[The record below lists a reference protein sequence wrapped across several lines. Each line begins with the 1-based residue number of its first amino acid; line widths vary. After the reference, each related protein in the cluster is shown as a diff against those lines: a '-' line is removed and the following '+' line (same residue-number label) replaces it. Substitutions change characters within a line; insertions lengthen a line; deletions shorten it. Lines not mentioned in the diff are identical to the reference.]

1 MLIFWKNLYCQFV
14 GPNPYN
20 DNSIIGRRCDSTT
33 GNQCYWPN
41 GQFGSNRGKETN
53 GYGAAEHQCALGLDD
68 EAGEIT
74 EFLKHKRFDSEQGD
88 DDIVTLDWSYDKI
101 KEKLE
106 DKDIP
111 FDFHEMTGDIYEIG
125 KHTHNVA
132 ELGKFRID
140 ELTKVHGEDIALD
153 AKNITPCGSA
163 NKSGSRLHTAIRDTM
178 YKFTN
183 KPGNNS
189 TKKFEC
195 VELYDQ
201 MVKDNKLTGLN

>member
-1 MLIFWKNLYCQFV
+1 MLTFWKNLYCQFV

-20 DNSIIGRRCDSTT
+20 NNSIIGRRCDSVT

-53 GYGAAEHQCALGLDD
+53 GYGAAEHQCALGVDD

-88 DDIVTLDWSYDKI
+88 DDIVTLDLSYDEIWK
-101 KEKLE
+101 KMK
-106 DKDIP
+106 DKDTP

-153 AKNITPCGSA
+153 SNGGCGAAIA
-163 NKSGSRLHTAIRDTM
+163 NNTKLRNAIRATM
-178 YKFTN
+178 EKFTN
-183 KPGNNS
+183 KSGNNS

-195 VELYDQ
+195 KEVYDQ
-201 MVKDNKLTGLN
+201 MVKDDKLTDLD